1 MPSGPGVR
9 VDTGIGPGDRVPPE
23 YDNLIAKVMVH
34 AGDRDA
40 AIDRLRRALDE
51 TEVSGIQTTL
61 PFHAFV
67 ARAPSFRAAAL
78 STGWVGEHWDG
89 PAAKQEASRLGQ
101 LAAGIDAMRNSLSG
115 RRDVP
120 TTVLRSADGGGG
132 RDGARDG
139 RWHRSGLDAAQD
151 RWPR

>member
-9 VDTGIGPGDRVPPE
+9 VDTALETGDRVPAE

-34 AGDRDA
+34 AGTRDT

-51 TEVSGIQTTL
+51 VEIAGIQTTL

-67 ARAPSFRAAAL
+67 ARAPSFRAADL

-89 PAAKQEASRLGQ
+89 PGEQRLAIEAAQ
-101 LAAGIDAMRNSLSG
+101 LAAGLSAIDAAVAAG
-115 RRDVP
+115 GVP
-120 TTVLRSADGGGG
+120 APIPATSPRTGGSA
-132 RDGARDG
+132 DG
-139 RWHRSGLDAAQD
+139 RWHRSGLEAAQD